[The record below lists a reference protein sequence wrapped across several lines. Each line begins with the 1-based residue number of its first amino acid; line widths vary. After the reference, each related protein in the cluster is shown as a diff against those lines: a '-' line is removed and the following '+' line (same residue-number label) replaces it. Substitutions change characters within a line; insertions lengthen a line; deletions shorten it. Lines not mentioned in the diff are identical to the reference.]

1 MLKDYRRAILDLS
14 LAMQRSVVGRIL
26 QLASTGTPSHEER
39 YTWYCAMRTLPYDW
53 IVVWL
58 THIINVRTNS
68 CCCDDIPQAL
78 ENYSK
83 ALELNPDFAMAYYSR
98 AQVYVKQQQNDTA
111 IADYTAAIKADPDLA
126 NAYYSRVQLYQL
138 TGDHKGEVADI
149 TEYLRRSRANLGV
162 QERAKALLARGKAQ
176 LSLKRYEGALEVFQ
190 CGGAIEVKMGGS
202 LSPRWHCG
210 SCRRAVLV

>member
-1 MLKDYRRAILDLS
+1 M
-14 LAMQRSVVGRIL
+14 
-26 QLASTGTPSHEER
+26 
-39 YTWYCAMRTLPYDW
+39 
-53 IVVWL
+53 
-58 THIINVRTNS
+58 RTNS
-68 CCCDDIPQAL
+68 CCRDDIPQAL

-126 NAYYSRVQLYQL
+126 NAYYSRVRLYQL

-162 QERAKALLARGKAQ
+162 QERAKALLAAWQ
-176 LSLKRYEGALEVFQ
+176 SSAFTETL
-190 CGGAIEVKMGGS
+190 
-202 LSPRWHCG
+202 
-210 SCRRAVLV
+210 